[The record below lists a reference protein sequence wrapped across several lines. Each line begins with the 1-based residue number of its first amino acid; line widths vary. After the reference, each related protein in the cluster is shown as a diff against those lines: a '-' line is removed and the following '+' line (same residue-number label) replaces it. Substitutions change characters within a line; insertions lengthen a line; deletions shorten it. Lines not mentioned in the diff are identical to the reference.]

1 MSPHQNKRTRSQPE
15 APPPSPPLMD
25 ARIGISPSSICE
37 HYSVPWYR
45 KDDIEEMDL
54 EFYKNVDMDVILAYL
69 TEEPY
74 QDDFEV
80 TFALE
85 RPSTTGLVIRDLKPL
100 THHSYKRSV
109 VKGKGKG
116 IVGSAQ

>member
-1 MSPHQNKRTRSQPE
+1 
-15 APPPSPPLMD
+15 
-25 ARIGISPSSICE
+25 
-37 HYSVPWYR
+37 
-45 KDDIEEMDL
+45 MDL

-69 TEEPY
+69 TEGRGNGNKSHTRTFHSHLIKELY

-85 RPSTTGLVIRDLKPL
+85 RPSIVGLVIRDLKPL
-100 THHSYKRSV
+100 THWYKRSV